1 MQVLVL
7 GGCMVKPK
15 KTKKP
20 RKVKGKKK
28 KKQVTGYYIADGKMR
43 TLYNDHWSSR

>member
-43 TLYNDHWSSR
+43 TLYDDHWSTR